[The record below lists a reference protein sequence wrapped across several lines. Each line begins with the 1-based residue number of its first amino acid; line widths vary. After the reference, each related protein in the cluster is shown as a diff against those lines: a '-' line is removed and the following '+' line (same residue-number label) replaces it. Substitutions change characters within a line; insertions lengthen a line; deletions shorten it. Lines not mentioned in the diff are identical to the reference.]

1 MEDKWIE
8 KTVGESLNAVY
19 QLKGLENTKQI
30 SLLQVSLFHADLGK
44 PPLKCLCFAWTLG
57 RVSVREIF
65 EETQSSEAIL
75 PCSCSVIQENN
86 FTIQSL

>member
-30 SLLQVSLFHADLGK
+30 SLLQVFLFHAGLGK
-44 PPLKCLCFAWTLG
+44 PPLKCL
-57 RVSVREIF
+57 
-65 EETQSSEAIL
+65 
-75 PCSCSVIQENN
+75 
-86 FTIQSL
+86 